1 MTAPPCP
8 EPSTSISALLSELAE
23 SPDRAPEELLPE
35 LRAGDVV
42 AGRFELTRE
51 LGRGGFG
58 LVFEAR
64 DRELG
69 RLVAFKAIRP
79 IRTRA
84 LEKLAKPLKE
94 EAEAAARLNHPN
106 VVTLH
111 DSGVHEGTPY
121 LIMELLR
128 GETLAAR
135 LRRGPLPPGEAL
147 RVALEVA
154 RGLAAAHAAG
164 VLHRDL
170 KPGNVFLTEAGA
182 VKLVDFGLASIM
194 GRASLA
200 AGTPAYMAPEQQRGE
215 PEDARADV
223 FGAAA
228 VLYEALTGALPYPV
242 TAGRSAALAPGPPP
256 PLPLQDPPSELVAL
270 LLGALS
276 RDPAGRPQDA
286 AAWLRG
292 LEGVE
297 RAYAVRA
304 QAEQRAARRRR
315 LRRLLWVA
323 GAAALVVAGVVA
335 SAQVRARAAAELALR
350 QSRLLTAAEGAAD
363 PLLAAL
369 LLAELP
375 EDAPPRAVEVAQRV
389 LHQPIPSAA
398 LEGARGGF
406 ALALSPDGALAAA
419 GMRDGTITL
428 FRTDGTGAPLLL
440 RHPGTRVN
448 DLSFT
453 PDGGRLVAI
462 GHEGGLHLY
471 ALGRGAAGATPP
483 APEPL
488 TSEAPASLD
497 LGTVPL
503 VRLRLS
509 PDGGRAAVA
518 SQDGRVRLVDL
529 AGPSLRSTEVHDAP
543 VLDLAFSPDGLSLF
557 TADGEGVVRRL
568 DGRSFAPLARA
579 GTPGAALALA
589 VAPAGD
595 RLAVAGEDGRVRVLS
610 QGLAPLATL
619 GAASAPVTGLAW
631 SPDGARLATAAAD
644 GTLTVQEA
652 GGAGEVARRRA
663 HREPFTLAW
672 SPAGDR
678 LLTFSSDGRTLLWR
692 AAGEAPPVALE
703 GPSLVGAAFTP
714 DGGRVVGR
722 SREGTLRVWPVA
734 TPGGPDVLAGHTDHL
749 DTVEWSRDGTRLL
762 TSSHD
767 GTARLWDRA
776 TGRELLVLT
785 DPAGMIHSAAL
796 HPEERLVLT
805 ASHDGVARVWRV
817 DGGALVRELPPAG
830 APLLFAAWSPDG
842 ARIATAALDGVIRV
856 HGEGDGPPV
865 RLTGHEAGVTHVAFS
880 SDGRTIASASQYD
893 ATVRLWP
900 AGGGPARTLRA
911 DRPVYRAGLSPG
923 GDLLAVAEVD
933 GPLRLFRTA
942 DLSELP
948 PLQAWPERLWAPAWS
963 ADGARLALAS
973 ADGSVRV
980 VSADG
985 VGEPVVLRG
994 HQGLVTHL
1002 AFRADGR
1009 ELASASADGTARI
1022 AAVDWP
1028 LLRERLASA
1037 TGACLTT
1044 AQRMHLLGEAEAEA
1058 RRRHDDCERRHGREP
1073 PAAAPAQA
1081 TGQGSRA
1088 AVERDRGRRGT

>member
-1 MTAPPCP
+1 MTAPTRD
-8 EPSTSISALLSELAE
+8 EPASSISALLSELAE
-23 SPDRAPEELLPE
+23 SPDRSPEALLPE
-35 LRAGDVV
+35 LRPGDVV
-42 AGRFELTRE
+42 AGRFELRRE

-58 LVFEAR
+58 LVFEALDR
-64 DRELG
+64 DLG

-79 IRTRA
+79 VRTRA
-84 LEKLAKPLKE
+84 LEMLAAPLKA

-135 LRRGPLPPGEAL
+135 LRRGPLPPAEAL

-154 RGLAAAHAAG
+154 RGLDAAHAAG

-170 KPGNVFLTEAGA
+170 KPGNVFLTEVGA

-228 VLYEALTGALPYPV
+228 VLHESLTGALPYPV
-242 TAGRSAALAPGPPP
+242 AGGRSAAAEPGPPP
-256 PLPLQDPPSELVAL
+256 PLPLADPPPELVAL

-286 AAWLRG
+286 AAWLAG
-292 LEGVE
+292 LERVE

-304 QAEQRAARRRR
+304 QAEGRAVRRRR
-315 LRRLLWVA
+315 LRRLLWAA
-323 GAAALVVAGVVA
+323 GAASLVVAGLVA

-350 QSRLLTAAEGAAD
+350 QSRLLAAADAAAD

-375 EDAPPRAVEVAQRV
+375 DDPPPRAVEVAQRV
-389 LHQPIPSAA
+389 LHLAIPSAA

-419 GMRDGTITL
+419 GMRDGTTTV
-428 FRTDGTGAPLLL
+428 FRTDGRGAPLVL

-448 DLSFT
+448 DLAFT
-453 PDGGRLVAI
+453 PDGARLVAA
-462 GHEGGLHLY
+462 GHEGALHLHRL
-471 ALGRGAAGATPP
+471 AATPDAGAPAATPSSL
-483 APEPL
+483 PL
-488 TSEAPASLD
+488 
-497 LGTVPL
+497 GQVPL

-529 AGPSLRSTEVHDAP
+529 AALSVIATAVHDAP
-543 VLDLAFSPDGLSLF
+543 VLDLAFSPDGRSLY
-557 TADGEGVVRRL
+557 TADGEGVVRRF
-568 DGRSFAPLARA
+568 DGRTAAALERLATA
-579 GTPGAALALA
+579 TPALALV
-589 VAPAGD
+589 VAPGGQ
-595 RLAVAGEDGRVRVLS
+595 RLAVAGEDGQIRLLGPRLV
-610 QGLAPLATL
+610 PLATL
-619 GAASAPVTGLAW
+619 GAAGAPVTGLAW
-631 SPDGARLATAAAD
+631 SPDGARLASAAAD
-644 GTLTVQEA
+644 GTLTVQA
-652 GGAGEVARRRA
+652 TSGAGEPARRRA
-663 HREPFTLAW
+663 HRAPFALAW
-672 SPAGDR
+672 SAAGER
-678 LLTFSSDGRTLLWR
+678 LLTFSSDGRALLWR
-692 AAGEAPPVALE
+692 ADGEAAPVALE
-703 GPSLVGAAFTP
+703 GPSLAGAAFTP
-714 DGGRVVGR
+714 DGARVVGR

-734 TPGGPDVLAGHTDHL
+734 APGGPDVLIGHHGHL

-762 TSSHD
+762 TSGHD

-776 TGRELLVLT
+776 TGRELLVIT
-785 DPAGMIHSAAL
+785 DPAGMIHSAGL
-796 HPEERLVLT
+796 DPGERLVLT
-805 ASHDGVARVWRV
+805 ASEDGVARVWRC
-817 DGGALVRELPPAG
+817 DDGALVRELPPAG

-842 ARIATAALDGVIRV
+842 GRIATAALDGVVRV
-856 HGEGDGPPV
+856 HGPGGGAPL

-880 SDGRTIASASQYD
+880 PDGRTVASASQFD

-900 AGGGPARTLRA
+900 AAGGPARTLRA
-911 DRPVYRAGLSPG
+911 DRAVYRAGLSPA
-923 GDLLAVAEVD
+923 GDVLAVAEVD

-942 DLSELP
+942 DLTELP

-985 VGEPVVLRG
+985 RGEPVVLRG
-994 HQGLVTHL
+994 HQGLVSHL
-1002 AFRADGR
+1002 AFRPDGR
-1009 ELASASADGTARI
+1009 ELASASSDGTARI
-1022 AAVDWP
+1022 TAVDWP
-1028 LLRERLASA
+1028 LLRERLAAA

-1044 AQRMHLLGEAEAEA
+1044 AQRMHLLDEAEAEA
-1058 RRRHDDCERRHGREP
+1058 RRRHDACERRHGREP
-1073 PAAAPAQA
+1073 PATPAAPAG
-1081 TGQGSRA
+1081 TGGSRA
-1088 AVERDRGRRGT
+1088 SLEPERDRRGT